1 VTREQVQEFKKQA
14 QQAGAGAPPQPNRQN
29 IGIEK
34 SAGAMPSAKSGQ
46 RRSALK
52 TEHSGSVRAAERRG
66 RPERLFGDGS
76 PSVYWRPN
84 YVGRSVRE
92 LNITGEDEN
101 DT

>member
-1 VTREQVQEFKKQA
+1 MAREQRQEFKAQA
-14 QQAGAGAPPQPNRQN
+14 QRAGAGATPQQNRQD

-34 SAGAMPSAKSGQ
+34 SAGAMASAKSGQ

-52 TEHSGSVRAAERRG
+52 MEHSGSVRAAERRG
-66 RPERLFGDGS
+66 RPERLFSDGS

>member
-1 VTREQVQEFKKQA
+1 MTREQVQEFKKQA
-14 QQAGAGAPPQPNRQN
+14 QQAGARATPQQNRQN

-34 SAGAMPSAKSGQ
+34 SAGAMASAKSGQ
-46 RRSALK
+46 RGSALK
-52 TEHSGSVRAAERRG
+52 TEHSGPVRAAERRG

-92 LNITGEDEN
+92 LNITAEDEN

>member
-14 QQAGAGAPPQPNRQN
+14 QQAGAGATPQQNRQN
-29 IGIEK
+29 GGIEK
-34 SAGAMPSAKSGQ
+34 SAGAMASAKSGQ

-52 TEHSGSVRAAERRG
+52 TEHSGSVPAAERRG
-66 RPERLFGDGS
+66 RPERLFSDGS
-76 PSVYWRPN
+76 PGVYWRPN

>member
-1 VTREQVQEFKKQA
+1 VTREQVQEFKMQA
-14 QQAGAGAPPQPNRQN
+14 QQAGAGATPQQDRRN

-34 SAGAMPSAKSGQ
+34 SAGAMASAKSGP

-66 RPERLFGDGS
+66 RPERLFSDGA
-76 PSVYWRPN
+76 PGVYWRPN